1 MDRSMTILTCLAFY
15 MLICFGVGLWAMRR
29 TKSTKDFFM
38 AGRNLGVLVTALA
51 VFSAN
56 MSGFGFVG
64 GPGLV
69 YKMGM
74 SSIWICLTA
83 PLGFSVAFFLLAKR
97 IRLIAELRDSVSLPD
112 TVAARY
118 KSETSRFL
126 TALAI
131 ILGVMGYL
139 ATQILAMSMVLREIL
154 NSNPMFGGNVSLGM
168 CVIISSTVMV
178 FYSVAGG
185 IIASVYADLIQGAI
199 MVIASVLVFIT
210 ATTAVEGGFAGM
222 AATILKDNPEAIAP
236 WGTLG
241 IVGCLSWYFVFTMGV
256 AGQPHVIIKM
266 MMYKKISDAKR
277 ILPISVA
284 AYAVAALLW
293 LSIGLVMRSLVL
305 QGAHAP
311 LASADEAAPQ
321 FLQSCTHPLLAGIV
335 FAGLFS
341 AIMSTGSSFLNIGT
355 AAVIHDM
362 PKAFGIK
369 NIKNELFKAR
379 VTTVMI
385 TALAAFFALY
395 IGDLVALLGA
405 FGWGTFAA
413 ALVPTIAIG
422 LNWKRATPL
431 AANVAII
438 SSITINFGIKMAS
451 KFGGFS
457 VPFAVDTGAI
467 ALIVSLTLF
476 FAISLLSKPPHI
488 DADIEAVMDI

>member
-1 MDRSMTILTCLAFY
+1 MDRSMTILLCLGLY

-83 PLGFSVAFFLLAKR
+83 PLGFAVAFFLLAKR

-154 NSNPMFGGNVSLGM
+154 NSNPLFGGGVSLAM

-199 MVIASVLVFIT
+199 MVVASILVFIT
-210 ATTAVEGGFAGM
+210 ATTAVDGGFAGM
-222 AATILKDNPEAIAP
+222 ATTIMKDNPEAIAP

-241 IVGCLSWYFVFTMGV
+241 MIGCLSWYFIFTMGV

-266 MMYKKISDAKR
+266 MMYKKVSDAKR
-277 ILPISVA
+277 ILPISVG
-284 AYAVAALLW
+284 AYAIAALLW

-305 QGAHAP
+305 QGVHAP
-311 LASADEAAPQ
+311 LANADEAAPQ
-321 FLQSCTHPLLAGIV
+321 FLQSCAHPLLAGIV

-369 NIKNELFKAR
+369 KIKNELFKAR
-379 VTTVMI
+379 VTTVVL
-385 TALAAFFALY
+385 TAVAAFFALY

-413 ALVPTIAIG
+413 ALVPTIAVG

-438 SSITINFGIKMAS
+438 ASIVINFGIKMAS
-451 KFGGFS
+451 KSAGFS
-457 VPFAVDTGAI
+457 VPFSVNTGAI
-467 ALIVSLTLF
+467 ALLVSLTLF
-476 FAISLLSKPPHI
+476 FGISLLSKPPKL

>member
-1 MDRSMTILTCLAFY
+1 MDRDLTVLLCIVFY
-15 MLICFGVGLWAMRR
+15 MVICLGVGLWAMRR
-29 TKSTKDFFM
+29 TKSAKDFFM
-38 AGRNLGVLVTALA
+38 AGRNLGFIVTALA

-83 PLGFSVAFFLLAKR
+83 PLGFAVAFFLVCKR
-97 IRLIAELRDSVSLPD
+97 IRLFAELRESLSLPD

-118 KSETSRFL
+118 KSELSRFL

-131 ILGVMGYL
+131 LLGVMGYL
-139 ATQILAMSMVLREIL
+139 ATQILAMAMVLQDIL
-154 NSNPMFGGNVSLGM
+154 NRNAIFGQVSLEM
-168 CVIISSTVMV
+168 CVFSSTAVMV
-178 FYSVAGG
+178 FYCVAGG

-199 MVIASVLVFIT
+199 MVVASVLVFVT
-210 ATTAVEGGFAGM
+210 AMTAFDGGFAGM
-222 AATILKDNPEAIAP
+222 SAAIMKDNPEAIAP

-241 IVGCLSWYFVFTMGV
+241 MIGCLSWYFVFVMGV

-266 MMYKKISDAKR
+266 MMYKKVSDAKR
-277 ILPISVA
+277 ILPISIF

-305 QGAHAP
+305 QGAHTE
-311 LASADEAAPQ
+311 LSNADEAAPQ
-321 FLQSCTHPLLAGIV
+321 FLQTCAHPILAGVV

-355 AAVIHDM
+355 AAIIHDI
-362 PKAFGIK
+362 PKSFHARPLK
-369 NIKNELFKAR
+369 NKLLWAR
-379 VTTVMI
+379 I
-385 TALAAFFALY
+385 TAVLIAVAAALFALY

-413 ALVPTIAIG
+413 ALVPVIAIG

-438 SSITINFGIKMAS
+438 SSIAINFGIKLAGRS
-451 KFGGFS
+451 YG
-457 VPFAVDTGAI
+457 FAVPYSIDTGAL
-467 ALIVSLTLF
+467 ALLVSLTLF
-476 FAISLLSKPPHI
+476 FGISLLSKPPKL
-488 DADIEAVMDI
+488 DPDIEAVMDI

>member
-1 MDRSMTILTCLAFY
+1 MDRSTTILMCLAFY
-15 MLICFGVGLWAMRR
+15 MVICFGVGLWAMRR

-83 PLGFSVAFFLLAKR
+83 PLGFAVAFFLLAKR

-118 KSETSRFL
+118 KSETTRFL

-131 ILGVMGYL
+131 MLGVMGYL
-139 ATQILAMSMVLREIL
+139 ATQILAMSMVLQAIL
-154 NSNPMFGGNVSLGM
+154 NTSTMFGGNTSLGM

-199 MVIASVLVFIT
+199 MVIASILVFIT
-210 ATTAVEGGFAGM
+210 ASTAVEGGFAGM
-222 AATILKDNPEAIAP
+222 AATIMKDNPEAIAP

-241 IVGCLSWYFVFTMGV
+241 IVGCLSWYFIFTLGV

-266 MMYKKISDAKR
+266 MMYKKVSDAKR
-277 ILPISVA
+277 ILPISVG

-305 QGAHAP
+305 QGAHQP
-311 LASADEAAPQ
+311 LASADQAAPQ
-321 FLQSCTHPLLAGIV
+321 FLQSCAHPLLAGIV

-355 AAVIHDM
+355 AAIIHDM

-369 NIKNELFKAR
+369 IIKNELFKAR
-379 VTTVMI
+379 VTAVMI
-385 TALAAFFALY
+385 TAVAAFFALY

-422 LNWKRATPL
+422 LNWKRATPM

-438 SSITINFGIKMAS
+438 SSIAINFGIKMGA
-451 KFGGFS
+451 KFAGFK
-457 VPFAVDTGAI
+457 VPFSIDTGAI

-476 FAISLLSKPPHI
+476 FAISLMSKPPHI
-488 DADIEAVMDI
+488 DEDIAAAMDI